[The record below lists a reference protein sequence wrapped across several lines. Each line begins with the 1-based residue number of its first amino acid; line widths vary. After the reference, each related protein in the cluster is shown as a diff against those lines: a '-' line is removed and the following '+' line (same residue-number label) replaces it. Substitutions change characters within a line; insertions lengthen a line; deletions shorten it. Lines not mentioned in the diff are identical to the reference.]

1 VRLIVTSP
9 AGCTDSTTKINYINA
24 QAGPTAAFSYSAG
37 CVNSPIQFT
46 EIVTPGLENQ
56 SWQWNFAN
64 GQTSNQQ
71 NPSQVFLSS
80 GTYSVVLT
88 VTNPAGCSDDVTLPV
103 SVNSKPTVN
112 FTSPVTDGC
121 SPLAINFSSTSTTAP
136 GSTYQWNFGNG
147 SSASIQNPTY
157 TYGDQGLYDVELIVT
172 APGGCSDSLTIA
184 DYIDVLSGIV
194 ADFSNSQNC
203 AGLAT
208 GFTDLS
214 SSSTGATTSWNWNF
228 GNGNSSTLSDP
239 VYVYV
244 DAGTFDVSLIVSTDQ
259 GCSDTIVKP
268 VVIEDKPIVN
278 FAALPAAG
286 CSPLS
291 VTFDDLSTTPLGST
305 YLWDFGNGDTSS
317 LQNPTEVY
325 VSTANYSVLLQVTTP
340 YGCVDSLLLVDAI
353 TMEEH
358 PTAAYLVSN
367 DTAAVPQAQI
377 DFMNESVL
385 STSVSWSFGDGTYS
399 NEEDPIHIFADTGI
413 YEVCLTAV
421 SQYGC
426 TDTLC
431 ENVYILATNNV
442 AIPGAFTPNGD
453 GANDVLYVRGG
464 PFKTIRMQIFNE
476 WGNLI
481 FESTDQSIGWTG
493 NYRGVPQPSGSY
505 EYIIKGETLDNEN
518 VNLYGVI
525 HLNRY

>member
-1 VRLIVTSP
+1 
-9 AGCTDSTTKINYINA
+9 
-24 QAGPTAAFSYSAG
+24 
-37 CVNSPIQFT
+37 
-46 EIVTPGLENQ
+46 
-56 SWQWNFAN
+56 
-64 GQTSNQQ
+64 
-71 NPSQVFLSS
+71 
-80 GTYSVVLT
+80 
-88 VTNPAGCSDDVTLPV
+88 
-103 SVNSKPTVN
+103 
-112 FTSPVTDGC
+112 
-121 SPLAINFSSTSTTAP
+121 
-136 GSTYQWNFGNG
+136 
-147 SSASIQNPTY
+147 
-157 TYGDQGLYDVELIVT
+157 
-172 APGGCSDSLTIA
+172 
-184 DYIDVLSGIV
+184 
-194 ADFSNSQNC
+194 
-203 AGLAT
+203 
-208 GFTDLS
+208 
-214 SSSTGATTSWNWNF
+214 
-228 GNGNSSTLSDP
+228 LSDP
-239 VYVYV
+239 VYVYL
-244 DAGTFDVSLIVSTDQ
+244 DAGTFNVSLIVSTDQ

-268 VVIEDKPIVN
+268 LVIEDKPIVN
-278 FAALPAAG
+278 FAVLPAAG

-340 YGCVDSLLLVDAI
+340 YGCVDSLLFVDAI
-353 TMEEH
+353 TMEDH

-481 FESTDQSIGWTG
+481 FESTDQAIGWTG